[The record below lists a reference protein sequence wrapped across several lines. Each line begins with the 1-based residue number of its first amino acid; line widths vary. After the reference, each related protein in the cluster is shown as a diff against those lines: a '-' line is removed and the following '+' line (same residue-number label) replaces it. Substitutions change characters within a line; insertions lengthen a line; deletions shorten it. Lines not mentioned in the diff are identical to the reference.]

1 MHLDVGVGRLKPQ
14 DLPPTYVQMGV
25 KMFVERLRR
34 GLCIHPEFSD
44 QLSDFDKSLLWKK
57 NFSLAGALSMVK
69 VFLNKLFENRRDNKI
84 SLLIV
89 LTKILPVALS
99 ALLLLLDCKLQKWF
113 RTVYVSQRA
122 ITRRIKPSMVS

>member
-1 MHLDVGVGRLKPQ
+1 
-14 DLPPTYVQMGV
+14 
-25 KMFVERLRR
+25 MFVERLRR

-69 VFLNKLFENRRDNKI
+69 VFLNKLFENRRDMANKI
-84 SLLIV
+84 SVLIV
-89 LTKILPVALS
+89 LSKILPVALS
-99 ALLLLLDCKLQKWF
+99 ELLSLLDCKLQKWF

>member
-1 MHLDVGVGRLKPQ
+1 MLYPWIFFFLKQFIIIKCLHLDVGVGRLKPH
-14 DLPPTYVQMGV
+14 DLPPNYVQMGV

-69 VFLNKLFENRRDNKI
+69 VSLTNLFDSRRDIIMSFK
-84 SLLIV
+84 S
-89 LTKILPVALS
+89 
-99 ALLLLLDCKLQKWF
+99 
-113 RTVYVSQRA
+113 
-122 ITRRIKPSMVS
+122 

>member
-1 MHLDVGVGRLKPQ
+1 MINIFNSVLFGKQLISIIYLHLDVGVGRLKPQ

-69 VFLNKLFENRRDNKI
+69 VFLKKLFENRRDMAIRFLYLKFY
-84 SLLIV
+84 
-89 LTKILPVALS
+89 
-99 ALLLLLDCKLQKWF
+99 QKF
-113 RTVYVSQRA
+113 YL
-122 ITRRIKPSMVS
+122 